1 MSVDRRI
8 DADVAI
14 VGAGPA
20 GLAAAIAAAGQGLA
34 AVVFDEGTQPG
45 GRLPGQLHQGDGG
58 RWRSGR
64 DDAERLATAAHA
76 AGVRIVT
83 GTTVWGLEPAWD
95 LFLNGDDGGPRSCG
109 ARAVVLAS
117 GATEVPAPL
126 PGWTLPGVMTPGG
139 LQTMVNV
146 HGVVP
151 GRRALVAGLGPLG
164 LEVAQV
170 LGALGVDVVGVHAA
184 WSDGLG
190 ATPTPGRSLHEL
202 AHTVGRAAPTRL
214 ARWGSA
220 VARRRALSSLAARL
234 APRRVAGVELRL
246 DRVVLELRGGDR
258 VESALIAPLS
268 GDGTPRR
275 DAAREVAV
283 DMVCLGAGLRP
294 LVELTGSA
302 GVGLIDVPGLSGAVP
317 LHGDRQQTVA
327 PGLYVAGG
335 ATGVEGAGVCER
347 QGTVAGLAAAAYL
360 RAPGATEAAVAAA
373 RADLV
378 AARRAAPVRFDP
390 HVIEGRREMQRRWEE
405 ACPTTT

>member
-1 MSVDRRI
+1 MIGQTRI
-8 DADVAI
+8 DADLAV

-20 GLAAAIAAAGQGLA
+20 GLAAATAAASHGLS
-34 AVVFDEGTQPG
+34 AVVFDEGMRPG
-45 GRLPGQLHQGDGG
+45 GRLPGQMHQGEGG

-64 DDAERLATAAHA
+64 DDAERLTAAALA

-95 LFLNGDDGGPRSCG
+95 LFLNGDEHGPRSCG

-170 LGALGVDVVGVHAA
+170 LAAVGVDVVGVHASRSEA
-184 WSDGLG
+184 LG
-190 ATPTPGRSLHEL
+190 DLPTPGGSLYEL
-202 AHTVGRAAPTRL
+202 AHTVGRAAPTRF

-220 VARRRALSSLAARL
+220 IARRRALSSLAARL
-234 APRRVAGVELRL
+234 APRSVAGVELRL
-246 DRVVLELRGGDR
+246 DEVVIELRGDDR
-258 VESALIAPLS
+258 VRSAVIAPIA
-268 GDGTPRR
+268 GDGTPRL
-275 DAAREVAV
+275 DATREVEV
-283 DMVCLGAGLRP
+283 DMVCLGGGLRP

-302 GVGLIDVPGLSGAVP
+302 GVGLIDVPGLSGSVP
-317 LHGDRQQTVA
+317 LHGDRQQTTA

-335 ATGVEGAGVCER
+335 ATGVEGAAVCER
-347 QGTVAGLAAAAYL
+347 QGVVAGLAAATYL
-360 RAPGATEAAVAAA
+360 GASAATAEVAAA
-373 RADLV
+373 RAELES
-378 AARRAAPVRFDP
+378 ARRDAPVRFDP
-390 HVIEGRREMQRRWEE
+390 NVIEGRRAMQRRWEE